1 MCDPSLLLDI
11 VVAIISF
18 LDIPT
23 TSSSHKTTNDK
34 MSDSDDDKLPH
45 PDSSIRLASAVHRFK
60 VPMIDPDQKLSFA
73 KSFRTT
79 GTHPKTKTLMLKVR
93 KRWLILRFLHRVGC

>member
-1 MCDPSLLLDI
+1 MCGPSLLLDI
-11 VVAIISF
+11 IVAIISF

-23 TSSSHKTTNDK
+23 TSSHKTTNEK
-34 MSDSDDDKLPH
+34 MSDSDDEKLPH

-93 KRWLILRFLHRVGC
+93 SRLGT